1 MGTTPTL
8 PLLGLEFK
16 ILSLVVLVVAL
27 AWLTRRMSSAV
38 SGKLATNS

>member
-1 MGTTPTL
+1 LVGAAL

-27 AWLTRRMSSAV
+27 AWLTRRMSAGV
-38 SGKLATNS
+38 SGKVTTSR